1 MENSPSSGIS
11 LPPAQHGLDINRLEA
26 AVSQFLSEGNAA
38 LTARTYRTGEHHY
51 LTFCHLKGLAPV
63 SASELQLMQFATY
76 LAHKGLAWQSIK
88 MYLAGTRHYLMLQ
101 DLATPFRDEH
111 LPRLQLLLRGI
122 KCITSRST
130 PDILH
135 SLYALLNLTLSD
147 PDSIM
152 LWAAMNLCFFGFLWF
167 REICC
172 LLNSYYHHGTCAYG
186 MSLLIASPAPT
197 PSISQLKCTKPTT
210 SRYHSQPNSGHIL
223 PSKGS
228 VTRPGN
234 MSHTSG
240 SFVPICLRQLSDSHQ
255 IHGNSAS
262 TTCSS

>member
-1 MENSPSSGIS
+1 
-11 LPPAQHGLDINRLEA
+11 
-26 AVSQFLSEGNAA
+26 
-38 LTARTYRTGEHHY
+38 
-51 LTFCHLKGLAPV
+51 
-63 SASELQLMQFATY
+63 
-76 LAHKGLAWQSIK
+76 

-135 SLYALLNLTLSD
+135 SLYAILNLTLSD

-152 LWAAMNLCFFGFLWF
+152 LWAAMNLCFFGILWS

-186 MSLLIASPAPT
+186 MSLLIASPAPI